1 MLLANAVESGDE
13 FGRQNGR
20 DRLAQDL
27 GARLLVHA
35 LHLGVPALDTIVE
48 VDREDADVNRFDDIL
63 VKLLEA
69 FKLGNLLLQPPVE
82 LCVLNGDTDVACQR
96 FQQFHV
102 LAREEVPV
110 VSAAQAND
118 CDGASAS
125 TFAVCDAA
133 GKIVVQIKSA
143 GAAALRFRQTQHVL
157 RVLEEDMV
165 VGARPIEVEEANVE
179 GAQVGGVEVSEAMGG
194 GQIKVPA
201 AAGSPFALRREQDG
215 NARHQQCLRQTFHDG
230 IEQSTQIGLGVDA
243 TAKFNQRFTV
253 VEAFLIE
260 DTVNA
265 GLNHSLQWIEDNGGQ
280 DDARD
285 QTPGTEVR
293 QALVDDLS
301 NDRHDDEVETNQ

>member
-102 LAREEVPV
+102 LAREEVTV

-125 TFAVCDAA
+125 TFTVCDAA

-143 GAAALRFRQTQHVL
+143 GAAARRLVRPW
-157 RVLEEDMV
+157 EA
-165 VGARPIEVEEANVE
+165 ARSKCRPL
-179 GAQVGGVEVSEAMGG
+179 
-194 GQIKVPA
+194 PA
-201 AAGSPFALRREQDG
+201 LPSP
-215 NARHQQCLRQTFHDG
+215 
-230 IEQSTQIGLGVDA
+230 S
-243 TAKFNQRFTV
+243 
-253 VEAFLIE
+253 
-260 DTVNA
+260 
-265 GLNHSLQWIEDNGGQ
+265 
-280 DDARD
+280 DARK
-285 QTPGTEVR
+285 TATRVT
-293 QALVDDLS
+293 S
-301 NDRHDDEVETNQ
+301 NVCGRRSTMESS